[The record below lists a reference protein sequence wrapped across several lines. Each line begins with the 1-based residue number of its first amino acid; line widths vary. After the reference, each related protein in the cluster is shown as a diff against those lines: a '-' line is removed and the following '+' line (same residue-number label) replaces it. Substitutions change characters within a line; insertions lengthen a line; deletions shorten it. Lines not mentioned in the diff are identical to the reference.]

1 MARKALV
8 NRNQKRIDTAEKFR
22 ARREAAKKTW
32 LDPKATPRE
41 RDQAL
46 AKLQKMPRDACR
58 ARVRNRCALTGRPR
72 GYFRRFGMGRNK
84 LREFAM
90 NGEIPGV
97 IKSSW

>member
-8 NRNQKRIDTAEKFR
+8 NRNLKRIKTAEQYR
-22 ARREAAKKTW
+22 ERREQAKTAW
-32 LDPKATPRE
+32 LDPKTPP
-41 RDQAL
+41 RDRDRAL
-46 AKLQKMPRDACR
+46 LKLQKMPRDACR

-97 IKSSW
+97 TKSSW